1 MRAADA
7 LAAMRALPV
16 ADLDAIDG
24 GETAL
29 LLAPHADDESLG
41 CGGFI
46 AEACA
51 RGQPPHVLVLTDG
64 AGSHQNSRLF
74 PPARLRALR
83 QQEARDAVAIL
94 GLPPH
99 RIGFLDLP
107 DTAAPTSGA
116 VFDNAVRTIAAQCD
130 GCGLLLAP
138 WRWDPHCDHEAA
150 HLMAAAAAC
159 LAGVRHLA
167 YPVWGWT
174 LPDDADLPGPAP
186 AGWRLRMDRHLPAK
200 RRAIAA
206 HASQYSDLISDDPAG
221 FRLPAGLLAMFDRP
235 YETFLRVDHAEAAVN
250 FSRAPAPC

>member
-16 ADLDAIDG
+16 VDLDAIDG

-29 LLAPHADDESLG
+29 VLAPHADDESLG

-51 RGQPPHVLVLTDG
+51 QGRPPQVLVLTDG
-64 AGSHQNSRLF
+64 AGSHPNSRLF
-74 PPARLRALR
+74 PPARLRAQR
-83 QQEARDAVAIL
+83 QREAREAVGIL
-94 GLPPH
+94 GLGPH

-107 DTAAPTSGA
+107 DTRAPVSGEA
-116 VFDNAVRTIAAQCD
+116 FERAVRAIAARCE

-138 WRWDPHCDHEAA
+138 WRHDPHCDHEAA
-150 HLMAAAAAC
+150 HVMAVAAAR
-159 LAGVRHLA
+159 LARVRHLA

-174 LPDDADLPGPAP
+174 LADEDVLPGPAP
-186 AGWRLRMDRHLPAK
+186 AGWRLRMGRHLLAK

-206 HASQYSDLISDDPAG
+206 HVSQYSDLISDDPAG
-221 FRLPAGLLAMFDRP
+221 FRLPPGLLDVFDQP
-235 YETFLRVDHAEAAVN
+235 YETFLRVDHAETVSSPSA
-250 FSRAPAPC
+250 